1 MKKVVFLGFIV
12 LVLTI
17 AIAGCRSRDV
27 MSTKH
32 SSGGEWGAANSIDG
46 YAKAHGIS
54 RAEAAKRMRDELV
67 SPASSVPSQGAPEAV
82 ARMPSVE
89 IK

>member
-1 MKKVVFLGFIV
+1 MKHGIFLGIMVVALTVAIV
-12 LVLTI
+12 
-17 AIAGCRSRDV
+17 GCRSRDV
-27 MSTKH
+27 MSTKR

-67 SPASSVPSQGAPEAV
+67 SPSSSVPSQGSPETV
-82 ARMPSVE
+82 ARTPDVE
-89 IK
+89 RK